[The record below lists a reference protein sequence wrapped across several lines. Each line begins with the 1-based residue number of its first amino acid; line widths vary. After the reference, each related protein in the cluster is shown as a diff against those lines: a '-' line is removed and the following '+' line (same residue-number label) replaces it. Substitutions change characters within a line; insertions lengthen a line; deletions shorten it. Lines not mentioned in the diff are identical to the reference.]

1 MLKKIV
7 ATCSYFTLVFTVL
20 VKIWPLIL
28 IPFFSYSQIAI
39 FEETS
44 STSGTSKEDIAS
56 PDEEKCVTS
65 ESDLLN
71 ESRDRL
77 NMLSEKFE
85 QFHVVSENKIEELQR
100 KCSEFEIIETG
111 NEVLEKRLQVLELEI
126 DELNKEK
133 IEIQERFVF
142 EYKVSF
148 FFLDRRTV

>member
-1 MLKKIV
+1 M
-7 ATCSYFTLVFTVL
+7 
-20 VKIWPLIL
+20 VKVWPLIL
-28 IPFFSYSQIAI
+28 IPFVFFSYSQIAI
-39 FEETS
+39 LEETS